1 MVIHLSFHPIFHV
14 FLYMIDSLPIS
25 YLIFSHIYLQTR
37 VPIRTVEQV
46 LLVMVASAIVVQRFV
61 HLLQLMYAMLELANV
76 ELLRYVLKVTLWI
89 NNV

>member
-25 YLIFSHIYLQTR
+25 YLILSHIYLQTR
-37 VPIRTVEQV
+37 VPIRIVEQV
-46 LLVMVASAIVVQRFV
+46 LLVMVAYAIVVQRFV

-76 ELLRYVLKVTLWI
+76 ELPRYVLKPALWI
-89 NNV
+89 NNA

>member
-14 FLYMIDSLPIS
+14 FLYVIDSIPIS

-37 VPIRTVEQV
+37 VPIRIVEQV

-76 ELLRYVLKVTLWI
+76 ELLRYVLKLTLRI
-89 NNV
+89 NNA